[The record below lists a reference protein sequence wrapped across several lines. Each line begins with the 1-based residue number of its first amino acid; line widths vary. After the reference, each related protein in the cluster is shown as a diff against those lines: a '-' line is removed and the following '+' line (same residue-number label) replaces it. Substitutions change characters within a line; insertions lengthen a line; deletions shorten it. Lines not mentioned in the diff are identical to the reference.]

1 MSAMATTDD
10 AVCQSMRNCSNLV
23 KAVIAL
29 LQSLQPELV
38 LRTLVIVINM
48 LSVEDEGSRQEVAVN
63 LCEANLLPILGT
75 VMEQLK
81 GEHPT

>member
-1 MSAMATTDD
+1 MATTDD